1 MFGQKIHADHI
12 IASKSKDA
20 DEALGSKRETV
31 WLVLLDE
38 ATQALAAY
46 PSTSKSTS
54 ECCKALKHFVGRK
67 EAVQLHCDTSKE
79 PELAADEPKLIYDPT
94 VPYRKTA
101 VINAKIR
108 TLEDVARCCMAQIG
122 NVTKMWP
129 HAIQFAAN
137 ALTIPNWSKIHDVP
151 FLGIQ
156 YPFGPLIH
164 YKPHHQNQKLWTKTR
179 PGLFLGSY
187 HCCHDSCST

>member
-1 MFGQKIHADHI
+1 M
-12 IASKSKDA
+12 
-20 DEALGSKRETV
+20 
-31 WLVLLDE
+31 LLDE

-67 EAVQLHCDTSKE
+67 EAVQLHCDNSKE
-79 PELAADEPKLIYDPT
+79 LELAADELKLIYDPT

-101 VINAKIR
+101 VINTKIR

-137 ALTIPNWSKIHDVP
+137 ALTIPICARYMMFH
-151 FLGIQ
+151 FLGFNTLLDHWFITN
-156 YPFGPLIH
+156 PII
-164 YKPHHQNQKLWTKTR
+164 KIKR
-179 PGLFLGSY
+179 SGLRLVQGYS
-187 HCCHDSCST
+187 